1 MTFLWLSQ
9 DFLRTFWVLSE
20 DFRRT
25 LRTVWGL
32 LEDLLRTFCG
42 ISDDFHRTFWG
53 FSEDLLRTS
62 QDFLRTLSGLYQVYN
77 WIFKVNS
84 KSLALIAL
92 PCFIL
97 TSTYLSL
104 YILPLTYYL
113 LKKVVSAIPV
123 VFLKIYLKYNQN
135 FFHDVPDH
143 LNDHKVA

>member
-1 MTFLWLSQ
+1 MTFSGISD
-9 DFLRTFWVLSE
+9 DFLMTFSGLSDDFLGAFWGLSE
-20 DFRRT
+20 DFWRT
-25 LRTVWGL
+25 FRPVWGL
-32 LEDLLRTFCG
+32 SEDLLRTFCG

-84 KSLALIAL
+84 KSLGLIAL

-113 LKKVVSAIPV
+113 LKQVVSAIPIV
-123 VFLKIYLKYNQN
+123 LLKL
-135 FFHDVPDH
+135 
-143 LNDHKVA
+143 

>member
-1 MTFLWLSQ
+1 MEFLMTLIELSE
-9 DFLRTFWVLSE
+9 DFLRTFLG
-20 DFRRT
+20 R
-25 LRTVWGL
+25 LK
-32 LEDLLRTFCG
+32 TF
-42 ISDDFHRTFWG
+42 
-53 FSEDLLRTS
+53 
-62 QDFLRTLSGLYQVYN
+62 SGLSRDFIKY
-77 WIFKVNS
+77 ITG
-84 KSLALIAL
+84 LLIAL

-123 VFLKIYLKYNQN
+123 VFLKIYLKCNQN